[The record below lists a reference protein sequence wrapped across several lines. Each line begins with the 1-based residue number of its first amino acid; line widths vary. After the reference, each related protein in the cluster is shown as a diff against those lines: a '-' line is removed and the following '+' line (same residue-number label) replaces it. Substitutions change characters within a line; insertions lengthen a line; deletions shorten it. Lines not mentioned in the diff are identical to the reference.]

1 MHNGKQDT
9 LERWSIEKSI
19 ELYGIKNWGAGYF
32 DISPKGEVVYT
43 PGEKYKNKMISVL
56 DIVKGINARGLGMPV
71 LLRISNILDSQITLL
86 HESFQKAI
94 KNFNYKGEYRGVYPI
109 KVNQQRHVV
118 QEITEFGAK
127 YHHGLEAGSKAEL
140 IAAISFLKDPEAL
153 LVCNGYKDQ
162 EFIDIAL
169 YATKM
174 GYNCFI
180 VVEMPSELDLILE
193 RSKVLGVNPNI
204 GVRIKLSTKASGHW
218 TESGGDRSIFGL
230 NYSELVSLV
239 DKLKSKGM
247 LNSLKLLHYHIGS
260 QVPNIR
266 DIRSAVLEA
275 SRVYAGLVAE
285 GAEMGYLDLGGGLA
299 VDYDGSHTNYHTS
312 RNYTLDEYC
321 SDIIESV
328 MSVLDEQNISHPTI
342 ITESGRAIVAYYSIL
357 LFNVLDVSKFEVT
370 EIPEKLPENSHEMT
384 QNLFETLQKL
394 NVKNMQES
402 LNDAIYYRDQI
413 RELFKHGEIS
423 LRERALADNIFWQ
436 IVYLISKNV
445 KNLKNVPS
453 EFEGIEVALSDI
465 YYCNF
470 SVFQSLPD
478 TWAIDHLFPIM
489 PIHRLNEEPTRKAI
503 ISDITCDCDGKID
516 RFIDPHEVKYTLPL
530 HELKKDE
537 EYYIGVFLVGA
548 YQETLGDLHNLLGD
562 TNVVTIRVDENGDY
576 YFVDE
581 LEGDSVADVLSYVEY
596 DIKLMKT
603 RLREFAEKAV
613 QNGKITVEERVKIL
627 KAFEEGLAGYT
638 YYER

>member
-328 MSVLDEQNISHPTI
+328 MSVLDEQYISHPTI

-402 LNDAIYYRDQI
+402 LNDAIYYRDQV

>member
-239 DKLKSKGM
+239 DKLKSKGV

-402 LNDAIYYRDQI
+402 LNDAIYYRDQV